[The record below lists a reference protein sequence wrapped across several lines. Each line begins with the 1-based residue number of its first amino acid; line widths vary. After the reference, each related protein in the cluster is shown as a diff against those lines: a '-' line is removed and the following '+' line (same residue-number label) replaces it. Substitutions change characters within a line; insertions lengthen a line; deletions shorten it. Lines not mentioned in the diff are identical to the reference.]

1 MKCLV
6 GIHMEKPS
14 WCGRPKSGAWGDLE
28 ENTDLGHLYAG
39 RWEARAVAVTIRVQR
54 GEEVR
59 MQSSG
64 QALLTG
70 RCQEHPDGAQRW
82 GGITQ
87 GETTRN
93 RDSQGPSKH
102 SGPGRGDNGAERGG
116 QGKAGFT
123 EAGEASS

>member
-1 MKCLV
+1 M
-6 GIHMEKPS
+6 
-14 WCGRPKSGAWGDLE
+14 
-28 ENTDLGHLYAG
+28 GHLCAG
-39 RWEARAVAVTIRVQR
+39 GWEAGAVAVTIRVQR

-59 MQSSG
+59 TQSSG

-70 RCQEHPDGAQRW
+70 ECQEHPDSAQHW
-82 GGITQ
+82 GDVTQ
-87 GETTRN
+87 GESTRH

-102 SGPGRGDNGAERGG
+102 SGPRRGDNGAERGG